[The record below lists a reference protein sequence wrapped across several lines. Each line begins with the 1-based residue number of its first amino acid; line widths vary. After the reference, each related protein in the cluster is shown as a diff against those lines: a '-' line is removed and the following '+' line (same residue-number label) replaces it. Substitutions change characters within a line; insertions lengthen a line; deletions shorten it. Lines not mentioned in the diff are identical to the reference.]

1 MLCSFLLRNTHTQ
14 DGGSGLLSPGLPGL
28 IFASTAHQ
36 AAFVFCREKPQ
47 AHYFSLRPPRGALLR
62 TCRSRGRSSPAVPA
76 LPPAVLPPDGWLLRR
91 RGGLLPLLRL
101 AGRAHHCTAP
111 GARPPL
117 GCFPESSQG
126 SGTPAPRRAAR
137 GVLTRLPALPPP
149 ALRTSHRVLPP
160 NALSSLRTR
169 DSLAEK
175 NHLLQEAS

>member
-62 TCRSRGRSSPAVPA
+62 TCSSRGRSSPAVPA

-101 AGRAHHCTAP
+101 AGALIT
-111 GARPPL
+111 
-117 GCFPESSQG
+117 
-126 SGTPAPRRAAR
+126 
-137 GVLTRLPALPPP
+137 ALPPVL
-149 ALRTSHRVLPP
+149 ALRWDASPRALRAAAPP
-160 NALSSLRTR
+160 HPDAPPGASSPGYQRCPRLRSALLTGCCP
-169 DSLAEK
+169 LTPCPA
-175 NHLLQEAS
+175 